1 MKLSRLVIMV
11 VVVWISGEQ
20 NLSAFL
26 WIFSILSNILYGALA
41 SLKLKVGGLSSFRN
55 MIILFIMDCY
65 VSIIIC
71 LLFGKT
77 LFLFVFLYSL
87 VAGIALKESICFAA
101 GNGVWVYFWSDI
113 WVENQSL
120 RNLFPRLFSLSSK
133 KDCWIADMGDLELT
147 MEERISDWWSRP
159 VWSSYKHTFP
169 GSSFP
174 NIWGELGMNTWI
186 QGFVYCQ
193 IF

>member
-1 MKLSRLVIMV
+1 MDIFHFIEYPLWRLSKSKTESWR
-11 VVVWISGEQ
+11 
-20 NLSAFL
+20 
-26 WIFSILSNILYGALA
+26 
-41 SLKLKVGGLSSFRN
+41 SFV
-55 MIILFIMDCY
+55 LQKYDHSFIMDCY

-186 QGFVYCQ
+186 QGFVFCQ